1 MVELSDP
8 DYVMDLYA
16 ESVKMSTYLLAFIVS
31 EFGSTHAKGIVVTQV
46 KSHCKFVQ
54 KSQWQ
59 RSLMK
64 KSIRAKE
71 PNYETVID
79 KRANYY
85 NLIMEIK
92 ESANDSV
99 SH

>member
-46 KSHCKFVQ
+46 NFHCELVQ

-59 RSLMK
+59 RSIRTK
-64 KSIRAKE
+64 ASGQKSRMTK
-71 PNYETVID
+71 PS
-79 KRANYY
+79 K
-85 NLIMEIK
+85 IK
-92 ESANDSV
+92 EAIKEANNGNRRV
-99 SH
+99 GE